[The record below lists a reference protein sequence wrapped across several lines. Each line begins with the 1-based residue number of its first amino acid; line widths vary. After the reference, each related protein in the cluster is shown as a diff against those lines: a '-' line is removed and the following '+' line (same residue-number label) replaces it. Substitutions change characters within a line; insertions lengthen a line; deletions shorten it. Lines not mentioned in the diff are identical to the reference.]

1 MHTSIRFRTASGRG
15 VWTATGLGLA
25 LAVLSAFGCA
35 FPQTEHYQTLK
46 RDWER
51 ADLRTARAALDDDP
65 LAHTPVLE
73 RAALVRLVLERNPN
87 VRAARYAW
95 RAALERYPQVTAL
108 DDPMLGAGVAPRSIG
123 SSSVDNAPKF
133 DLSQKLPFP
142 GKLRLRGEA
151 AVEEAEAA
159 SHDLA
164 AVRLRL
170 ATMASL
176 LFDDYYFAARALE
189 INAEHITLLE
199 EFQRIAVVRY
209 EAGRASQQDPIQA
222 EVELTHALHREIVL
236 ETRQRVTAE
245 QINALLHRPH
255 ARLLPPAPTEALVPR
270 DPADPADRLIE
281 QALEQRPELA
291 AAEARVAAEEA
302 RVDLAW
308 REYFPDFTVTG
319 SYNRLWQ
326 ERDLQPFV
334 GIQLNV
340 PLQVGRRAAAVE
352 EAKARLEQARSQR
365 LAVEDEVRLGV
376 RSGADRLA
384 EARHV
389 VRLFRDRLLP
399 AARDQV
405 DAARSGF
412 ETGRNSFLALID
424 AERNLRNA
432 ELGYEETLADLGRRR
447 AELDRALGRIPGLTW

>member
-1 MHTSIRFRTASGRG
+1 MHASIRFRTGSGRG
-15 VWTATGLGLA
+15 VWTATSLGLA
-25 LAVLSAFGCA
+25 LAVLTASGCA
-35 FPQTEHYQTLK
+35 FQQTEHYQVLK

-51 ADLRTARAALDDDP
+51 ADLRTARAAPDDDP

-73 RAALVRLVLERNPN
+73 RAALVRLVLDRNPN

-95 RAALERYPQVTAL
+95 LAALERYPQVTAL
-108 DDPMLGAGVAPRSIG
+108 DDPMLEAGVAPRSIG

-133 DLSQKLPFP
+133 GLSQKLPFP

-159 SHDLA
+159 SHDFA

-176 LFDDYYFAARALE
+176 LFDDYYFAARSLG
-189 INAEHITLLE
+189 INAEHIALLE
-199 EFQRIAVVRY
+199 EFQRIATVRY
-209 EAGRASQQDPIQA
+209 EAGEASQQDPIQA

-236 ETRQRVTAE
+236 ETAQRVTAR
-245 QINALLHRPH
+245 QINVLLHRPP

-270 DPADPADRLIE
+270 GAADPSDQLVE
-281 QALEQRPELA
+281 LALEQRPELA

-308 REYFPDFTVTG
+308 REYFPDVTVTG
-319 SYNRLWQ
+319 SYNQLWQ

-334 GIQLNV
+334 GIQVNV
-340 PLQVGRRAAAVE
+340 PLQVGRRAAAVD
-352 EAKARLEQARSQR
+352 EAKARLQQARSQL
-365 LAVEDEVRLGV
+365 LAIEDEVRLGV
-376 RSGADRLA
+376 QSGADRLA
-384 EARHV
+384 EAQHV
-389 VRLFRDRLLP
+389 VRLFHDRLLP

-432 ELGYEETLADLGRRR
+432 ELGYEETLANLGRRR